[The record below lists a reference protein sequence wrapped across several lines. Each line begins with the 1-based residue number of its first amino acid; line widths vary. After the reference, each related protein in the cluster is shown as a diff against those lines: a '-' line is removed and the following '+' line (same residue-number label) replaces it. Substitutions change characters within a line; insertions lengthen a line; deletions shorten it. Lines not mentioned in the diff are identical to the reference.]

1 MKKIF
6 LILFFLISLP
16 VLAVENKENDMS
28 EIIGMM
34 VVAKATGMCGV
45 FSQMVSFQQSTKM
58 SGGDEF
64 IVRFLTTEAVRLGY
78 TLDSFMAQ
86 CPSVVEK
93 YNANMEMLGFDQ

>member
-1 MKKIF
+1 MKKI
-6 LILFFLISLP
+6 ILALVFLISLP
-16 VLAVENKENDMS
+16 VLAVENDENDMS
-28 EIIGMM
+28 EIVGMM

-45 FSQMVSFQQSTKM
+45 FSQMVNFQQTTNM

-64 IVRFLTTEAVRLGY
+64 IVRFLTTEAARLGH

-93 YNANMEMLGFDQ
+93 YNANMKMLDF